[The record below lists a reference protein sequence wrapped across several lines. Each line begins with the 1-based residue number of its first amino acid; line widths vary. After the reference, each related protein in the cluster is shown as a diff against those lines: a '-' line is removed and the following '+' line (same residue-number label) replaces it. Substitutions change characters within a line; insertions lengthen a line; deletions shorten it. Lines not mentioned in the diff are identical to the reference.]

1 MQEKNNQNTI
11 KILIG
16 IIIGLSVFILLGGI
30 FYIFNMKS
38 KLTKLERN
46 QMEQLKKQLAAF
58 GWPRIIIFLFL
69 LSLFI
74 AAPFVNVSIGAS
86 LSDTINRF
94 GMNAL
99 LVLAMVPMVQ
109 AGCGLNFGLSLGVI
123 GGLLGATLAMELNL
137 TGWAGF
143 FSAVAFTILICAV
156 IGYAYGK
163 LLNLIK
169 GEEMTIA
176 LYVGFAA
183 VMFMSIL
190 WLLLPYT
197 NPTMVWGY
205 AGKGLRTTIT
215 LEGYWLKILNN
226 LWAFK
231 IGAFVF
237 PTGLILFV
245 FICFFIMKVFMK
257 TRTGTALTA
266 VGSNPEFARAS
277 GVNIDRARI
286 ISTVLSTVIGGVG
299 ILLYQQSFG
308 FIQLY
313 QAPLFMAF
321 PAVAAILI
329 GGASVNKASILNVML
344 GTFLFQGILTMTPS
358 VINSVLQTDMSEVI
372 RIVLSNGMI
381 LYALT
386 RKTQAA
392 R

>member
-1 MQEKNNQNTI
+1 
-11 KILIG
+11 
-16 IIIGLSVFILLGGI
+16 
-30 FYIFNMKS
+30 
-38 KLTKLERN
+38 
-46 QMEQLKKQLAAF
+46 MEQVKKQIAAF

-99 LVLAMVPMVQ
+99 LVLAMVPMIQ

-123 GGLLGATLAMELNL
+123 GGLLGATITMQLGL
-137 TGWAGF
+137 TNWMGF
-143 FSAVAFTILICAV
+143 ASAIFFTIVACTV
-156 IGYAYGK
+156 IGYAYGR

-190 WLLLPYT
+190 WLLLPYS

-226 LWAFK
+226 LWAFT
-231 IGAFVF
+231 IGNFVF

-245 FICFFIMKVFMK
+245 FLCFFIMKIFLK
-257 TRTGTALTA
+257 TKTGTALTA

-277 GVNIDRARI
+277 GVNINHARI
-286 ISTVLSTVIGGVG
+286 ISTILSTVIGGVG

-358 VINSVLQTDMSEVI
+358 VINSILQTDMSEVI

-386 RKTQAA
+386 RKTQSA